1 MVAGGAM
8 WFAVAIIASL
18 FISEPCL
25 HAAKPRGVKPQ
36 PRNLFIDTTHT
47 HTHTCARWSAH
58 SKHMYT
64 FKHIS
69 QNSVLCRRQGLV
81 KNTTMAHS
89 WVYVYFITYLKHL
102 QVQLSPPFPLL
113 HFSLKYQSN
122 SSQQTLLFVRF
133 LFRVNAVFNN

>member
-1 MVAGGAM
+1 MPREFRESSERIEWVGAGGAM

-25 HAAKPRGVKPQ
+25 HAAKPKGVKPQ

-47 HTHTCARWSAH
+47 RARVWWRTH

-69 QNSVLCRRQGLV
+69 QNSVGGRRRLA
-81 KNTTMAHS
+81 KNATMAHS
-89 WVYVYFITYLKHL
+89 WVCVYFINYLKHL
-102 QVQLSPPFPLL
+102 QVSPTFLL
-113 HFSLKYQSN
+113 LLFSLK
-122 SSQQTLLFVRF
+122 
-133 LFRVNAVFNN
+133 

>member
-47 HTHTCARWSAH
+47 RALGGARTVNTCTHLSTFLKTACCAGGRGLSRTQQWRTHGSA
-58 SKHMYT
+58 ST
-64 FKHIS
+64 S
-69 QNSVLCRRQGLV
+69 
-81 KNTTMAHS
+81 
-89 WVYVYFITYLKHL
+89 
-102 QVQLSPPFPLL
+102 
-113 HFSLKYQSN
+113 SLI
-122 SSQQTLLFVRF
+122 
-133 LFRVNAVFNN
+133 